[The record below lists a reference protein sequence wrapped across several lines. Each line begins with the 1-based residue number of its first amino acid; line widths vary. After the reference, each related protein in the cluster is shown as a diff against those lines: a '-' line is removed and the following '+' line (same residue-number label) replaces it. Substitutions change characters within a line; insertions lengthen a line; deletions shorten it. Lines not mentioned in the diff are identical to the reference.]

1 MRFDVIMMSRP
12 DEAFAYKESSLKQSS
27 INLLLS
33 YEMMK
38 SFFDTCNK
46 RVTAISKKGPRFLRH
61 LVHW

>member
-1 MRFDVIMMSRP
+1 MRVDVIMTSRP
-12 DEAFAYKESSLKQSS
+12 DEAFAYKESSLQQSS

-46 RVTAISKKGPRFLRH
+46 GVTAI
-61 LVHW
+61 